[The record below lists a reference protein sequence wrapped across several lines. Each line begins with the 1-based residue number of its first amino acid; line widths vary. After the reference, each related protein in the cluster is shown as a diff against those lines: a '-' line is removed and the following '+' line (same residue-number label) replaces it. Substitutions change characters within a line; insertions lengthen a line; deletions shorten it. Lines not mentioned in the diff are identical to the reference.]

1 MYIFLFL
8 TFIVHVHSLLSC
20 VSVFPFINFH
30 SSLVETE
37 KIMMAGS
44 VITPPQTSKGL
55 AASLLE
61 DCNALLSELAFLQSH
76 LAAIGKPNAVELRQF
91 KSFVQSELKSL
102 KKLSE
107 LAAKTDTPIDGPL
120 ADGDGDND
128 GEKASQDEA
137 EIRVLHSLRSSNLP
151 FYSSVWNV
159 SKSSCCGLVAFSKR
173 FYWYKA
179 KRNAHGSGRDGM
191 DGIATPTSTRDLER
205 SIQGLHVSADAHKA
219 VEENLSKVGLQ
230 KRSVLVDIVADNG
243 EEWVKVSTVTTSRL
257 LFELAKRGWEM
268 GCDSTSEDGEAQGA
282 EVYRLQNDDDSDDDD
297 EDTIELVRLATDM
310 KKAAALVRVRYKHP
324 RIRFV
329 LPKIVEGETPEV
341 DAIIKDIRKTG
352 VTVEC
357 STDTEDAAKLLA
369 APNGKDN
376 GHHQTKTVEELLLTL
391 LPNPHPHMTSTLNV
405 DCTLLLALVSDLS
418 HFQNIDPSAGH
429 HPAITRQIE
438 LEAKQPLVT
447 SELWPAMGDR
457 QLVCTEEAAKRMYEI
472 VETIGTAIE
481 KKRTKIMMAGD
492 INCDREDLISQFQEL
507 SDHKVPLNWN
517 IPIRVVNAHA
527 EIERGWADGVLPPV
541 ARIVASQL
549 SDINTSVFLYGWA
562 TGLMTISSNRTVA
575 KQIEV
580 LVEENR
586 NGDDELSGPLVW
598 ICDTARSLIGKDSN
612 RKA

>member
-1 MYIFLFL
+1 
-8 TFIVHVHSLLSC
+8 
-20 VSVFPFINFH
+20 
-30 SSLVETE
+30 
-37 KIMMAGS
+37 MAGS
-44 VITPPQTSKGL
+44 VITPPQTSKAL

-61 DCNALLSELAFLQSH
+61 DCNTLLSELAFLQSYF
-76 LAAIGKPNAVELRQF
+76 AAIGKPNVVELRQF

-107 LAAKTDTPIDGPL
+107 LAAKTDTPLDGRP
-120 ADGDGDND
+120 ADGHGDND
-128 GEKASQDEA
+128 DGGASQDEA

-151 FYSSVWNV
+151 FYSSVWKV
-159 SKSSCCGLVAFSKR
+159 AKSSCSGLVALSKR

-179 KRNAHGSGRDGM
+179 KRKDHGSGTDGM
-191 DGIATPTSTRDLER
+191 DGVATPTSTRDLER
-205 SIQGLHVSADAHKA
+205 SIQGLHVSADAHKV
-219 VEENLSKVGLQ
+219 VEENLSKAGLQ

-243 EEWVKVSTVTTSRL
+243 EEWVKVSTVTSGRL

-268 GCDSTSEDGEAQGA
+268 GCDSTGEDGEEQGV

-297 EDTIELVRLATDM
+297 EDAIELVKLATDM
-310 KKAAALVRVRYKHP
+310 KKAATLVRVRYKHP

-357 STDTEDAAKLLA
+357 STDKEDAAKLLTT
-369 APNGKDN
+369 PDGKDD
-376 GHHQTKTVEELLLTL
+376 GHHQPKPMDDLLSTL

-418 HFQNIDPSAGH
+418 HFRSIDPSSGH

-438 LEAKQPLVT
+438 LEAKQPLVI
-447 SELWPAMGDR
+447 SELWPAMSDR
-457 QLVCTEEAAKRMYEI
+457 KLVCTEEAAKRMYEI

-481 KKRTKIMMAGD
+481 KKRTKIMMASDEPD
-492 INCDREDLISQFQEL
+492 INCDREDLIAQFQEL

-527 EIERGWADGVLPPV
+527 EIERAWADGVLPPV
-541 ARIVASQL
+541 ARIVANQL

-586 NGDDELSGPLVW
+586 NGDDELSGPRVW
-598 ICDTARSLIGKDSN
+598 ICYTARSLIGKDSN

>member
-1 MYIFLFL
+1 
-8 TFIVHVHSLLSC
+8 
-20 VSVFPFINFH
+20 
-30 SSLVETE
+30 
-37 KIMMAGS
+37 MAGS
-44 VITPPQTSKGL
+44 GITPPQTSKGL

-61 DCNALLSELAFLQSH
+61 DCNTLLSELAFLQSH
-76 LAAIGKPNAVELRQF
+76 LAAIDKPNLVEVRQF

-107 LAAKTDTPIDGPL
+107 LAAKTDTPIDGRP
-120 ADGDGDND
+120 ADGDND
-128 GEKASQDEA
+128 DEAASQDEM
-137 EIRVLHSLRSSNLP
+137 EIRALHSLRSSNLP

-159 SKSSCCGLVAFSKR
+159 AKSSCIGVVAFSKR

-179 KRNAHGSGRDGM
+179 KRNAHGTGGDEIDGV
-191 DGIATPTSTRDLER
+191 ATPTSTKDLER
-205 SIQGLHVSADAHKA
+205 SIQGLNLSADAHKA
-219 VEENLSKVGLQ
+219 VEENLSKAGLQ
-230 KRSVLVDIVADNG
+230 KRGVLVDIVSDNG
-243 EEWVKVSTVTTSRL
+243 EEWVKVSTVTASRL

-268 GCDSTSEDGEAQGA
+268 GCDSTSEDGE

-297 EDTIELVRLATDM
+297 EDAIELLRLATDM

-357 STDTEDAAKLLA
+357 STGTEDAAKLPA
-369 APNGKDN
+369 ALGAKDN
-376 GHHQTKTVEELLLTL
+376 AHPNPKTMENILPTL

-418 HFQNIDPSAGH
+418 HSQNIDPSLGH

-438 LEAKQPLVT
+438 LEAKLPLVI

-472 VETIGTAIE
+472 VDTIGTAAE
-481 KKRTKIMMAGD
+481 KKRTKIMMAGNESN
-492 INCDREDLISQFQEL
+492 INCDREDLISQFQDL

-527 EIERGWADGVLPPV
+527 EIERGWTNGVLPPV

-562 TGLMTISSNRTVA
+562 AGLMTISSNRTVA